1 LRRAAF
7 IGGAEEQGAFG
18 LFFHFV
24 WGVGVR
30 GLLLNKSRYRELI
43 SVVGVPEFP
52 GRFPGIPRF
61 LPVRL
66 AICRV
71 NYGCTIRQPGAAC
84 FGYDFVFSVQ
94 GDLTMSV
101 VLTEKAATEIKRVIA
116 EQNRPE
122 LKFVRVGVVGGGCSG
137 FQYSFDFT
145 NAWDESND
153 VFEEHHGVGI
163 VVDKKS
169 DLYLDGTEIDFYTDL
184 SRRGFTFKNPN
195 AVKSCGC
202 GSSFSA

>member
-1 LRRAAF
+1 MEKQRRRILHKNIRNF
-7 IGGAEEQGAFG
+7 HNSGSMQGI
-18 LFFHFV
+18 
-24 WGVGVR
+24 R
-30 GLLLNKSRYRELI
+30 QRN
-43 SVVGVPEFP
+43 
-52 GRFPGIPRF
+52 PGIDGILTVTHP
-61 LPVRL
+61 
-66 AICRV
+66 ICRV
-71 NYGCTIRQPGAAC
+71 NYASGSDFAASG
-84 FGYDFVFSVQ
+84 FPVFCYPVQ
-94 GDLTMSV
+94 GEHTMSV
-101 VLTEKAATEIKRVIA
+101 VLTEKAAVEIKRVIA

-122 LKFVRVGVVGGGCSG
+122 LKYVRVGVVGGGCSG

-153 VFEEHHGVGI
+153 VFEEHHGVGV

>member
-1 LRRAAF
+1 MNPAAKSWNQPISACHLTRLTRRLSAEDQF
-7 IGGAEEQGAFG
+7 GGSERR
-18 LFFHFV
+18 FV
-24 WGVGVR
+24 A
-30 GLLLNKSRYRELI
+30 
-43 SVVGVPEFP
+43 
-52 GRFPGIPRF
+52 
-61 LPVRL
+61 LPDLHQV
-66 AICRV
+66 CKF
-71 NYGCTIRQPGAAC
+71 C
-84 FGYDFVFSVQ
+84 FSVQ
-94 GDLTMSV
+94 GDHTMSV

-145 NAWDESND
+145 NVWDEAND
-153 VFEEHHGVGI
+153 VYEEHHGVGI